1 MGGVLDR
8 EEIKAYTVLHYM
20 HLAEYMTYTNFFF
33 FTLVNHYCS
42 FLNSYNMLY

>member
-20 HLAEYMTYTNFFF
+20 HLAEYMTYTNIFFYACKS
-33 FTLVNHYCS
+33 LLQ
-42 FLNSYNMLY
+42 FLK